1 MGRKHTSKEWEY
13 HVGLWRQSNK
23 SLNAYC
29 RENNLA
35 SSSFRYWTG
44 KRKEKTSACI
54 DTRPLVRVSAALDSW
69 QNVDTKNH
77 QGNLI
82 LHINERYHVEIPSPV
97 NKEDLQILLEV
108 VGNLS

>member
-1 MGRKHTSKEWEY
+1 MGRKHTSKEWGN
-13 HVGLWRQSNK
+13 HVSLWQQSNK

-35 SSSFRYWTG
+35 ASSFRYWTG
-44 KRKEKTSACI
+44 KRKQKLSI
-54 DTRPLVRVSAALDSW
+54 HNDVRPLVRINPEFDSY
-69 QNVDTKNH
+69 QKTATKKD
-77 QGNLI
+77 QGNLT